1 MARVQSFCSIFHK
14 LSENHTLENSPW
26 GDRSYW
32 WLKDYMLV
40 KNTAG
45 LVGPAL
51 RGRGVQDKFFNRLK
65 HGRERSRS
73 PPVVC

>member
-1 MARVQSFCSIFHK
+1 
-14 LSENHTLENSPW
+14 
-26 GDRSYW
+26 
-32 WLKDYMLV
+32 MLV